1 MPTVAFRLAGRF
13 PARPLQRRLSLFL
26 RGLEHTLGQ
35 LGIFQREVELIGRQL
50 LRALAELLALRR
62 A

>member
-1 MPTVAFRLAGRF
+1 
-13 PARPLQRRLSLFL
+13 L

-35 LGIFQREVELIGRQL
+35 LGIFQRQVELVGRQL
-50 LRALAELLALRR
+50 LGALAELLTLRR